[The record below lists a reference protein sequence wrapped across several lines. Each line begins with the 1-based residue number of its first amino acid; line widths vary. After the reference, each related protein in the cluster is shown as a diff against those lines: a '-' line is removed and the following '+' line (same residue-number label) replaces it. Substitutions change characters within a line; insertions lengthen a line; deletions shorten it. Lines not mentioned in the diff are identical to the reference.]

1 MVYPR
6 ELSYREW
13 IYRVEK
19 SFRNQFRGSS
29 WEYRES
35 VGELKENVHI
45 LIEEDREQ
53 EKIRIF
59 VQMYVDILSN
69 TYIEKLNKFLY
80 KKIRSGLRKG
90 DLPLGNPYLMYVIC
104 VQKKSE
110 TFENIFC
117 KSIKAGQEDCFLI
130 GVVLDEY
137 MIYMPKMKNNVQDM
151 QYQEM
156 KTEFMEILKFI
167 PLDDC

>member
-1 MVYPR
+1 MPPFKFVCPTNK
-6 ELSYREW
+6 
-13 IYRVEK
+13 IAHFVEV
-19 SFRNQFRGSS
+19 SLYF
-29 WEYRES
+29 
-35 VGELKENVHI
+35 
-45 LIEEDREQ
+45 
-53 EKIRIF
+53 
-59 VQMYVDILSN
+59 ILSS
-69 TYIEKLNKFLY
+69 TT
-80 KKIRSGLRKG
+80 S
-90 DLPLGNPYLMYVIC
+90 YLMYVIC

>member
-1 MVYPR
+1 M
-6 ELSYREW
+6 
-13 IYRVEK
+13 
-19 SFRNQFRGSS
+19 
-29 WEYRES
+29 
-35 VGELKENVHI
+35 
-45 LIEEDREQ
+45 
-53 EKIRIF
+53 
-59 VQMYVDILSN
+59 
-69 TYIEKLNKFLY
+69 
-80 KKIRSGLRKG
+80 RKG